1 MAKPLVAV
9 SLAGLFF
16 AACSA
21 PKQSVPSLTPGV
33 AAALLQLNP
42 KSKNWLTGVK
52 RQNPACEYR
61 VELPDQS
68 AHPTVIDVQGIV
80 YCGAQPA
87 PRSMNAT
94 VSYRYDKESGRWVI
108 SRFSS

>member
-1 MAKPLVAV
+1 MLT
-9 SLAGLFF
+9 
-16 AACSA
+16 ACSP
-21 PKQSVPSLTPGV
+21 PKPVVPSLTPGLAV
-33 AAALLQLNP
+33 ALLQQNNR
-42 KSKNWLTGVK
+42 SKNWLEGVK
-52 RQNPACEYR
+52 RQNPACSYR

-68 AHPTVIDVQGIV
+68 AHPTVIDVQQIV

-87 PRSMNAT
+87 PRVMNAS